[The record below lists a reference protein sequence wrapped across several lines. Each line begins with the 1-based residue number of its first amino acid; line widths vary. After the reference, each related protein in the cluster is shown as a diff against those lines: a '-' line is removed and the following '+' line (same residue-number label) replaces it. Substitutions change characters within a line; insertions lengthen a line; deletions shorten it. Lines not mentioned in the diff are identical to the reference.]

1 MALKLTLKPGEKL
14 VINGAVIENGD
25 RRAVLVVKNRASI
38 LREKD
43 IMQPA
48 QADTPMRRIYF
59 AVMMLYLDEG
69 SHRQYYDEVLLR
81 TRARLEPLLAMQPEW
96 GIGRVDTFNPYK
108 LIQFAVSAAN
118 LTPEE
123 KRDFVF
129 KRLMQWGM
137 SMVLIAP
144 PLAWLV
150 LVVPGWL

>member
-43 IMQPA
+43 IMQPT

-69 SHRQYYDEVLLR
+69 SQRQYYDEFLLR
-81 TRARLEPLLAMQPEW
+81 TTEFMNAISTPEAVQTCLAIIGHVNAKEYYKALMACRKLFPFEEARLHY
-96 GIGRVDTFNPYK
+96 V
-108 LIQFAVSAAN
+108 AA
-118 LTPEE
+118 
-123 KRDFVF
+123 
-129 KRLMQWGM
+129 
-137 SMVLIAP
+137 
-144 PLAWLV
+144 
-150 LVVPGWL
+150 

>member
-14 VINGAVIENGD
+14 VINGAVVENGD

-69 SHRQYYDEVLLR
+69 SQRQYYDDFLLR
-81 TRARLEPLLAMQPEW
+81 MTEFMNAISTPEAVQTCLAIVGHVNAKEYYKALMACRKLFPFEEARLHY
-96 GIGRVDTFNPYK
+96 V
-108 LIQFAVSAAN
+108 AA
-118 LTPEE
+118 
-123 KRDFVF
+123 
-129 KRLMQWGM
+129 
-137 SMVLIAP
+137 
-144 PLAWLV
+144 
-150 LVVPGWL
+150 

>member
-59 AVMMLYLDEG
+59 SVMMLYLDEG
-69 SHRQYYDEVLLR
+69 SQREYHDEFLLR
-81 TRARLEPLLAMQPEW
+81 MTEFMNAISTPEAMQACLAIIAHVNASEYYKALMACRKLFPFEEARLHY
-96 GIGRVDTFNPYK
+96 V
-108 LIQFAVSAAN
+108 AA
-118 LTPEE
+118 
-123 KRDFVF
+123 
-129 KRLMQWGM
+129 
-137 SMVLIAP
+137 
-144 PLAWLV
+144 
-150 LVVPGWL
+150 

>member
-14 VINGAVIENGD
+14 VVNGAVIENGD

-69 SHRQYYDEVLLR
+69 SQRQYYDEFLLR
-81 TRARLEPLLAMQPEW
+81 MTEFMNAISSPDAVQTCLAIIGCVNAKEYYKALMQCRKLFPFEEARLHY
-96 GIGRVDTFNPYK
+96 V
-108 LIQFAVSAAN
+108 AA
-118 LTPEE
+118 
-123 KRDFVF
+123 
-129 KRLMQWGM
+129 
-137 SMVLIAP
+137 
-144 PLAWLV
+144 
-150 LVVPGWL
+150 